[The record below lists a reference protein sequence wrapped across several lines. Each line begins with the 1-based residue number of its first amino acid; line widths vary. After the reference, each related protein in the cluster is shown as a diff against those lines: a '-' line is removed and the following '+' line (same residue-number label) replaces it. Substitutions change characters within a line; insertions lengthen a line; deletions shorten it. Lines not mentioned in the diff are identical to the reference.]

1 MPNNLKIY
9 TAALLDALSA
19 EAIRLPRRRKNL
31 NVHPVLEDPV
41 QRLFNALE
49 PGTYARPHRHARD
62 GVWELMVVVRGAFAV
77 LRFDDTGRVL
87 ARADLRVGTG
97 DCAVEIPAH
106 AWHSVVSLAPGTIM
120 FEVKP
125 GPYRPIEERDFAAWA
140 PPEGDPLAPGWVRWF
155 EIAKSGDP
163 APALNDPP

>member
-1 MPNNLKIY
+1 MPNDLKIY
-9 TAALLDALSA
+9 PAATLDALSA
-19 EAIRLPRRRKNL
+19 EAARLPRRRKNL

-62 GVWELMVVVRGAFAV
+62 HGWELMVVVRGAFSV
-77 LRFDDTGRVL
+77 LHFDDAGRVL
-87 ARADLRVGTG
+87 ARADLHAGDG

-106 AWHSVVSLAPGTIM
+106 AWHSVVSLAPHTIL
-120 FEVKP
+120 FEIKP
-125 GPYRPIEERDFAAWA
+125 GPYSPIEDKDFAAWA

-155 EIAKSGDP
+155 EAAKPGDP
-163 APALNDPP
+163 APAPSDLP